1 MTDCRAAMLRFRAMR
16 LTAMIISV
24 LLLSACPHSRGAAE
38 DSTGTS
44 QQSAGTSAGKGSVK
58 KLAVVF
64 SATQSDNWTN
74 EIANALGAQLGFDP
88 WSLPGQSGHLD
99 TYGPYLGKLNE
110 QAVEVSLA
118 LAGLNSVADLLSQ
131 QALGEEARQWVEALN
146 PDIAWLDGDQ
156 ANFVVGR
163 PLSTKIPILF
173 TGTVAEQ
180 DVYYEFGRDVTG
192 VYKRY
197 SLPGVMGEI
206 WKLSPEA
213 KRIALLS
220 DNSSLSRS
228 QLIKFKEQLDIVLP
242 KEYPALECDPV
253 QDWPGLKAQLA
264 EQGRQQDALVV
275 CGVGGDLG
283 SEAFQLTACPDD
295 LLQGIEVPV
304 IVLGPSPLDH
314 CGALVLRLVPA
325 QHVKYALDST
335 AMIFKGRKAH
345 GILSVTPP
353 EMDLFRSEQTP

>member
-1 MTDCRAAMLRFRAMR
+1 MR
-16 LTAMIISV
+16 LTAILIAV
-24 LLLSACPHSRGAAE
+24 LLLSACPHSRSAADE
-38 DSTGTS
+38 AAATAPQPGGTPSTRGR
-44 QQSAGTSAGKGSVK
+44 VK

-88 WSLPGQSGHLD
+88 WSVPGQSGHLD
-99 TYGPYLGKLNE
+99 TYGPYQGKLNE
-110 QAVEVSLA
+110 QAVEVSIA

-131 QALGEEARQWVEALN
+131 QALGEEARQWVEACA

-163 PLSTKIPILF
+163 PLNKSIPIIF

-180 DVYYEFGRDVTG
+180 DVYYEFGRNVTG

-206 WKLSPEA
+206 WTLSQDA

-242 KEYPALECDPV
+242 REYPALECDPV
-253 QDWPGLKAQLA
+253 HDWTALKRQLV
-264 EQGRQQDALVV
+264 EQAKQQDALVV

-283 SEAFQLTACPDD
+283 SEAFSQKPCPPD
-295 LLQGIEVPV
+295 LLAGIEVPV

-314 CGALVLRLVPA
+314 CGALVLSLVPA
-325 QHVKYALDST
+325 QHVKYALDSVT
-335 AMIFKGRKAH
+335 MIFRGRAGH
-345 GILSVTPP
+345 AILSVTPP
-353 EMDLFRSEQTP
+353 EMDVFRSEQAP